1 MTVRDPSEQPIVD
14 GLRRGDRRAFTQA
27 YDRYRGRIFGFLFRL
42 SRRRDVAEDL
52 FQETFIRL
60 ARSAPTLAEDT
71 DLAAWLFT
79 VARNLF
85 VSHRRWSMLDLSR
98 FVALGEDLAHASP
111 RPLPD
116 ADAETA
122 RSVARLERA
131 LVALPTS
138 SREIL
143 LLVGVEGFDQEQAAA
158 MLGIRYDA
166 FRQRLSRARAQLAT
180 ALEKLDK
187 DPRPHARGAL
197 PTEVH
202 DER

>member
-14 GLRRGDRRAFTQA
+14 GLRRGDSRAFTQA

-98 FVALGEDLAHASP
+98 FVALGEDVGHAST

-116 ADAETA
+116 ADAESA
-122 RSVARLERA
+122 RSMARLEQA
-131 LVALPTS
+131 LASLPTA

-143 LLVGVEGFDQEQAAA
+143 LLVGVEGFDQEQAAS

-180 ALEKLDK
+180 ALEKLEK
-187 DPRPHARGAL
+187 DLRPHVRGAL
-197 PTEVH
+197 PNEVH

>member
-1 MTVRDPSEQPIVD
+1 MGVRDPSEQPIVD
-14 GLRRGDRRAFTQA
+14 GLRRGDRRAFNEA
-27 YDRYRGRIFGFLFRL
+27 YDRHRGRIFGFLLRL

-52 FQETFIRL
+52 FQETFVRL

-98 FVALGEDLAHASP
+98 FVALGEDLAHASA

-116 ADAETA
+116 ADADSA
-122 RSVARLERA
+122 RDLARLERA
-131 LVALPTS
+131 LASLPTA

-143 LLVGVEGFDQEQAAA
+143 LLVGVEGFEQEQAAA

-180 ALEKLDK
+180 ALEKLASQ
-187 DPRPHARGAL
+187 PLRGGAL
-197 PTEVH
+197 AQRGT
-202 DER
+202 R